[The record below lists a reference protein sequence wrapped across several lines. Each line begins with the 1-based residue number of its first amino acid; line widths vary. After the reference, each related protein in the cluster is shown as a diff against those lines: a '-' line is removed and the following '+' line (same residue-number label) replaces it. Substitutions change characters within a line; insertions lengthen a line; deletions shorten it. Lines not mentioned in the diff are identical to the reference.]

1 MISSIIPIGYSLRFD
16 LRDRLTVRSLPLHTN
31 PWAYGDNVLKALFIV
46 THVSILTSD
55 TSSLSNDKLSQAYR
69 TFRYA
74 VILITVAASVDFL
87 SLSTSSVLNG

>member
-55 TSSLSNDKLSQAYR
+55 TSSRLYNPPSQAYR
-69 TFRYA
+69 TLPYHAINCIRSFG
-74 VILITVAASVDFL
+74 I
-87 SLSTSSVLNG
+87 